1 MKIDLPEDVDII
13 NKNSIE
19 LNIIVKE
26 MKRSVN

>member
-1 MKIDLPEDVDII
+1 MKINLPEDVDVI

>member
-1 MKIDLPEDVDII
+1 MKIDLPEDVDVI